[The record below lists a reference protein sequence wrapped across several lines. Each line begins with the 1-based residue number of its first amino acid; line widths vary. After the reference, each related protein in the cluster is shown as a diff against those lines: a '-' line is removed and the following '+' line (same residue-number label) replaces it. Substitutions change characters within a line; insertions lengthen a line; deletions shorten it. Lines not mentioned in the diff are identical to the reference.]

1 MLSMEL
7 VKQQFG
13 LCATLDDGSALGIG
27 HIIGIGRNY
36 AEHAAEQGIAP
47 PDRPMI
53 FTKNPA
59 SACLSGDEIVI
70 PVCCQDR
77 EQVDFEGEL
86 AFIVGRPCRDVSEEQ
101 AADPSAGFIL
111 GYVVA
116 NDVSARWWQKE
127 GAGGQFCRGKSY
139 DTFCPLSTRIA
150 SPHEVGDPM
159 SLTLITTVSGET
171 MQHAKTSAM
180 TFSPACLLAEL
191 SRGTTLAPG
200 TLILTGTPSGVG
212 MSRTP
217 PRYLREGDTV
227 EITIGT
233 ESEPESVGLLTN
245 TVRLERTEP
254 TP

>member
-1 MLSMEL
+1 
-7 VKQQFG
+7 
-13 LCATLDDGSALGIG
+13 
-27 HIIGIGRNY
+27 
-36 AEHAAEQGIAP
+36 
-47 PDRPMI
+47 
-53 FTKNPA
+53 
-59 SACLSGDEIVI
+59 
-70 PVCCQDR
+70 
-77 EQVDFEGEL
+77 
-86 AFIVGRPCRDVSEEQ
+86 
-101 AADPSAGFIL
+101 
-111 GYVVA
+111 
-116 NDVSARWWQKE
+116 
-127 GAGGQFCRGKSY
+127 
-139 DTFCPLSTRIA
+139 
-150 SPHEVGDPM
+150 M